1 MAIRNR
7 EIQEAEQL
15 GQSWFSGFRK
25 VSALATNQ
33 GVWCDL
39 SMTTGNPRPNYYVGT
54 ELGSDVLRTENGIWH
69 GGDVAPK
76 KKILQNALIGSFAAT
91 VTPATFLLCDYLM
104 FYSLIDMDST
114 DEQLL
119 SNAVTLPRYT
129 SGDGVQMFLVATNP
143 FIGGQAFTVKYTNS
157 DGVSE
162 RTTVPVLTTN
172 TTNIGTI
179 LNSGVTGAAAMGPF
193 IPLGRQ
199 CRGVRSVESI
209 TFLGPNGGL
218 ACLVLVKPLATM
230 RTRDISTF
238 VEHDFVREKG
248 PAPVIQDGAYINWLC
263 CPNGSAATVP
273 IIGNL
278 NFVWM

>member
-25 VSALATNQ
+25 VSALATTQ
-33 GVWCDL
+33 GIWYDM
-39 SMTTGNPRPNYYVGT
+39 SMSTGNPRPNYYVGT

-69 GGDVAPK
+69 GGNVAPK
-76 KKILQNALIGSFAAT
+76 KKILQNALIGAFNVAVS
-91 VTPATFLLCDYLM
+91 PATFVLCDYLM

-114 DEQLL
+114 DEQPL

-157 DGVSE
+157 DGISD
-162 RTTVPVLTTN
+162 RTTVPITTPT

-179 LNSGVTGAAAMGPF
+179 LNSGVTGGTAMGSF

-218 ACLVLVKPLATM
+218 ACLVLAKPLATIAI
-230 RTRDISTF
+230 RDIITF
-238 VEHDFVREKG
+238 AERDFVVNKG
-248 PAPVIQDGAYINWLC
+248 PAPVIEDGAYLNFIC
-263 CPNGSAATVP
+263 SPNGNAASVP
-273 IIGNL
+273 IVGNL
-278 NFVWM
+278 NFVWC